1 MVLGSERERVGLL
14 ARRERGLESML
25 SKPWA
30 RNRISALSG
39 AESCRDRN
47 TPTPNGSSLAS
58 SRAAQAAMSEKTRKG
73 AVIGGA
79 PANTYSN
86 EGDMF
91 VEDVERDTG
100 SPAVGRRTWRSVPIM
115 RGAVDEQ
122 QGTTESG
129 TTKTRISRASEI
141 ITSTTVEK
149 SRIGADPGERGG
161 RVGSGSAVTEKRR
174 SKYNSSQFSGLSGAL
189 HSDPGN
195 PESLEKDGESSTN
208 SDRTNS
214 STAVKNVESSLA
226 ERQGKPRSPSDW
238 TRSNSEAVVI
248 QQCCQVDSTVVEA
261 HTPPQ
266 IETFESR
273 EEVELIFSP
282 SSSSSS
288 SLPPAPPGTSV
299 DVDQASAISRQDS
312 LSRYV
317 CVVIRTKYFRVYTK
331 LNALPNR
338 GHLVL

>member
-1 MVLGSERERVGLL
+1 MVLGSERERVGPL

-39 AESCRDRN
+39 AESCRVRD
-47 TPTPNGSSLAS
+47 TPTTNGSSLAS
-58 SRAAQAAMSEKTRKG
+58 SRPAQAAMSEKTRKG
-73 AVIGGA
+73 AAIGGA
-79 PANTYSN
+79 PANSYSN

-100 SPAVGRRTWRSVPIM
+100 SPAVGRRAWRSVPIM
-115 RGAVDEQ
+115 RGADQQ
-122 QGTTESG
+122 QGTTEA
-129 TTKTRISRASEI
+129 RISRASEI

-149 SRIGADPGERGG
+149 SRISGDPGERGG
-161 RVGSGSAVTEKRR
+161 PVGSGSVVTQSPEKRR
-174 SKYNSSQFSGLSGAL
+174 SKYTSSQFSGLSGAL
-189 HSDPGN
+189 HSNLGN
-195 PESLEKDGESSTN
+195 SESQEKDAESSTN

-214 STAVKNVESSLA
+214 STAVKNGESSLA

-248 QQCCQVDSTVVEA
+248 QQCCKVDSTVVEA

-266 IETFESR
+266 IESFESR
-273 EEVELIFSP
+273 DEVELIFSP

-299 DVDQASAISRQDS
+299 SSSSYVNQASAISKQDS

-317 CVVIRTKYFRVYTK
+317 CIALSTKLFRVQNRK
-331 LNALPNR
+331 LCQIE
-338 GHLVL
+338 GT